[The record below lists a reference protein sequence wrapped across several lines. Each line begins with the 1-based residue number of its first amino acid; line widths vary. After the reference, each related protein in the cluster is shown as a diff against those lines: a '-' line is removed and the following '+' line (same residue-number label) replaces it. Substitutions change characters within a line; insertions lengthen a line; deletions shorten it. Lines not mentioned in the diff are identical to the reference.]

1 MDDSGVRV
9 SASVVRDGS
18 VEVLDER
25 GICNKKPVSHRSWS
39 IQLIADVKDK
49 NTETGYLLEKK

>member
-1 MDDSGVRV
+1 MDDSGIRV

-25 GICNKKPVSHRSWS
+25 GICNKKPVSHGSWS
-39 IQLIADVKDK
+39 IQLIADVKEK
-49 NTETGYLLEKK
+49 NTETDIF